1 MVPVNLF
8 EVDVVVPGQ
17 REEERQQLAVD
28 VEEVAEAGRG
38 VTLTGDVT
46 LARILIH
53 CVPLEVFEEQNP
65 LWKVVDVEVS
75 VSGQHHSLARAAV
88 PLSTTTAISW
98 RGLKDLSQ

>member
-17 REEERQQLAVD
+17 RGEERQQLEVD

-46 LARILIH
+46 LARIL
-53 CVPLEVFEEQNP
+53 
-65 LWKVVDVEVS
+65 
-75 VSGQHHSLARAAV
+75 ARAAV

>member
-1 MVPVNLF
+1 LVPVNLF

-17 REEERQQLAVD
+17 RGEERQQLEVD

-46 LARILIH
+46 LARIL
-53 CVPLEVFEEQNP
+53 
-65 LWKVVDVEVS
+65 
-75 VSGQHHSLARAAV
+75 ARAAV